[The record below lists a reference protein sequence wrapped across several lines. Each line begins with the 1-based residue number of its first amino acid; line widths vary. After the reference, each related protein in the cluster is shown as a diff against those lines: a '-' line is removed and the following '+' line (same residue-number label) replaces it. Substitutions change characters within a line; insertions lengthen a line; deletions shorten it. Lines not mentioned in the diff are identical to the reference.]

1 MCRLAMRDRN
11 LLRRIAILEVGL
23 NPPEAGCP
31 EPRHFLPSTPAPP
44 TDLAFCLSPRQT
56 NLAAA
61 ARGGILIVPLLA
73 FNATRSEVFKRSFQA
88 KGGATR
94 PALLLRT

>member
-1 MCRLAMRDRN
+1 MCRLAMLDRN

-23 NPPEAGCP
+23 NPPEADCL
-31 EPRHFLPSTPAPP
+31 EPWQLLPPTPATP
-44 TDLAFCLSPRQT
+44 TELAFCLSPRQT

-73 FNATRSEVFKRSFQA
+73 FNATRS
-88 KGGATR
+88 GADGST
-94 PALLLRT
+94 ALLLRTWHGR